1 MSRLAALYFK
11 LDLEIPTHEQEPSR
25 TYLQDLVRRLS
36 SEIYRQ
42 NVKAEVHFRQGSLE
56 VWIMVVGSI
65 YVAIGNYGSF
75 RSGVKQIIEDT
86 KALKNI
92 LVSSLRKDGVAEAV
106 ILKQTQLAATPERV
120 RRLLTRIDRFEQ
132 ELPEFPEEEAKARL
146 RRILKAVQELTYEME
161 FPEDINLLMANL
173 DERFHPLHKPAHLA
187 YEKPFDLEK
196 RPTFLEPENSK
207 SSYYAQ
213 LPSPDNR

>member
-1 MSRLAALYFK
+1 MSRLAALYLK
-11 LDLEIPTHEQEPSR
+11 LDLEIPIYEQEPSR
-25 TYLQDLVRRLS
+25 TYLQGLVRRLS

-42 NVKAEVHFRQGSLE
+42 DVEVEVHFRQGSLE
-56 VWIMVVGSI
+56 VWIMVAGSI

-75 RSGVKQIIEDT
+75 RSGVKQIVEDT

-106 ILKQTQLAATPERV
+106 ILKQRQLAATPERV
-120 RRLLTRIDRFEQ
+120 RRLLMRIDRFERK
-132 ELPEFPEEEAKARL
+132 LPEFAEEEAKARL

-173 DERFHPLHKPAHLA
+173 DERFHPLHKPAHLRHQ
-187 YEKPFDLEK
+187 KSFDLEK
-196 RPTFLEPENSK
+196 RPTFLDPEISK
-207 SSYYAQ
+207 SSHYSQ
-213 LPSPDNR
+213 LPSPDDR

>member
-1 MSRLAALYFK
+1 MSRLAALYLK
-11 LDLEIPTHEQEPSR
+11 LDLEIPIHEQEPSR
-25 TYLQDLVRRLS
+25 TYLQNLVKRLS

-42 NVKAEVHFRQGSLE
+42 DVKAEVRFRQGSLE
-56 VWIMVVGSI
+56 VWIMVAGSI

-75 RSGVKQIIEDT
+75 RSGVKQIVEDT

-106 ILKQTQLAATPERV
+106 ILKQRQLAATPERV

-132 ELPEFPEEEAKARL
+132 QLPEFAEEEAKARL

-161 FPEDINLLMANL
+161 FPEDINLLMTNL
-173 DERFHPLHKPAHLA
+173 DERFHPLYNPEHLS
-187 YEKPFDLEK
+187 YRKSFDLKK
-196 RPTFLEPENSK
+196 RPTFLDPENSN

-213 LPSPDNR
+213 LPSPDDR